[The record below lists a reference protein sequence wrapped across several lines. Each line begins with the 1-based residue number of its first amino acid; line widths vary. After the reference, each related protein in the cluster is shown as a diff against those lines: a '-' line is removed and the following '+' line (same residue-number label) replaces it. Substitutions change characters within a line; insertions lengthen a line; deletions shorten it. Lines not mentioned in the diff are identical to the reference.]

1 MPRHNFIIVS
11 FILWASI
18 VLNLDLANWLNHI
31 IFPSAG
37 VFRMVNQN
45 NSPNQTKNVAIPDD
59 KNLMGITQY
68 LKDAQTG
75 HKRSIPPLDQFNPK
89 HCGAMDLK
97 VKANGEW
104 WHEGQLIK
112 RQALIDLFSTVL
124 WKEEGKFYLKTPVE
138 QIEIEVED
146 EPLSV
151 NQVGRVEIDGK
162 NYLQLTTTT
171 QDIVIVDA
179 EHAIFMRDYVAS
191 DGQVEQRPYV
201 HVRFGI
207 NALIQRAAFFH
218 LIEMGQ
224 LLENEQGDT
233 ILSLQSG
240 DFYLQ
245 LGT

>member
-1 MPRHNFIIVS
+1 MPRHNFVIVS

-18 VLNLDLANWLNHI
+18 VLKLDLANWLNHI

-37 VFRMVNQN
+37 VFRMANQN
-45 NSPNQTKNVAIPDD
+45 NAPNQTKNVAILDN

-124 WKEEGKFYLKTPVE
+124 WKEDGKFYLKTPVE

-146 EPLSV
+146 EPLFV
-151 NQVGRVEIDGK
+151 NQVDQVEIEGK
-162 NYLQLTTTT
+162 TYIQLTTTT
-171 QDIVIVDA
+171 HDIVIVDQ
-179 EHAIFMRDYVAS
+179 EHPLFMREYS
-191 DGQVEQRPYV
+191 GELRPYV

-207 NALIQRAAFFH
+207 NALIQGCAGLRWGE
-218 LIEMGQ
+218 IGQ
-224 LLENEQGDT
+224 LLENDKNET
-233 ILSLQSG
+233 ILTLQSG

>member
-18 VLNLDLANWLNHI
+18 VLNRDLANWLNHI

-37 VFRMVNQN
+37 VFRMINQN
-45 NSPNQTKNVAIPDD
+45 NSPNQTKNVDIPDN

-75 HKRSIPPLDQFNPK
+75 HKRSIPPLDQFKPK

-124 WKEEGKFYLKTPVE
+124 WKEQNKFYLKTPVE

-146 EPLSV
+146 EPLFV
-151 NQVGRVEIDGK
+151 NQVDQIQIEAK
-162 NYLQLTTTT
+162 TYLQLTTTT
-171 QDIVIVDA
+171 QDIVIVDQ
-179 EHAIFMRDYVAS
+179 EHPIFMRNYS
-191 DGQVEQRPYV
+191 NQDGKDELRPYV

-207 NALIQRAAFFH
+207 NALIQRSAFFH
-218 LIEMGQ
+218 LIEMGK
-224 LLENEQGDT
+224 LLENAQGET

-240 DFYLQ
+240 DFNLQ